1 MRRHYYRKKDSTKR
15 CSLYH
20 YAHLGVGHCY
30 IKEGVVMSWS
40 TAMQNLDEK
49 ENKVTGALYL
59 NKIRKKKKMV
69 S

>member
-1 MRRHYYRKKDSTKR
+1 
-15 CSLYH
+15 
-20 YAHLGVGHCY
+20 
-30 IKEGVVMSWS
+30 MSWS
-40 TAMQNLDEK
+40 MAMQNLDEK